1 MPSQKKTA
9 KTLSLRFT
17 FSKKNTI
24 YSFVY
29 SPKKAAKKTG
39 RRLEMTIKWTKVEDV
54 KGLRYKEHQTRL
66 YKKRKDRYFTA
77 YYKLNGKDKS
87 ESFGWE
93 SDGWTVEKAVA
104 ILQELKQNRK
114 TGEGPQSL
122 AEKRERAKKQKEEKE
137 TKTKEDESKIITFS
151 QMFETYYTTVKN
163 QKTEKRQRNIISIY
177 ENWLKEKIGNMPLD
191 TIIAD
196 DLQSIADNALQ
207 LKRKPATVH
216 YIISLAKTVL
226 DFAIDRELYKKDNIA
241 RKVKIPKYDGN
252 RTRFLSIEEA
262 QKLLNIL
269 KERDK
274 QVHNMTL
281 FSMYTGARRGE
292 IFSLCWEHINF
303 DTKFMTF
310 FDTKNKKTRHVP
322 LLPEVEEML
331 KDLKKPGD
339 RGFVFK
345 TKDGK
350 KFENLPHIFFIMV
363 EKVGLNDG
371 ITDPRQRV
379 VFHTLR
385 HSYASW
391 LVMHG
396 ADLFA
401 VKELMGHSSTA
412 MTERYSHL
420 SPEHLK
426 KTASLLN
433 KYTTASPQ

>member
-1 MPSQKKTA
+1 
-9 KTLSLRFT
+9 
-17 FSKKNTI
+17 
-24 YSFVY
+24 
-29 SPKKAAKKTG
+29 
-39 RRLEMTIKWTKVEDV
+39 MTIKWIKVEGV
-54 KGLRYKEHQTRL
+54 RGLRYKEHSTKL
-66 YKKRKDRYFTA
+66 FKKRKDRYFTA
-77 YYKLNGKDKS
+77 YYKLDGKDKS
-87 ESFGWE
+87 EAFGWE

-122 AEKRERAKKQKEEKE
+122 AEKRDRAKKQKEEKE
-137 TKTKEDESKIITFS
+137 AKIREEESKIITFS
-151 QMFETYYTTVKN
+151 ELFETYYATVKN
-163 QKTEKRQRNIISIY
+163 QKTVKRQKNIISLY
-177 ENWLKEKIGNMPLD
+177 EIWLKEKIGHMPINAI
-191 TIIAD
+191 TAD
-196 DLQSIADNALQ
+196 NLQSIADSALQ
-207 LKRKPATVH
+207 LNRKPATVL
-216 YIISLAKTVL
+216 YIIGLVKMVL
-226 DFAIDRELYKKDNIA
+226 DFAIDRELYEGDNIA

-252 RTRFLSIEEA
+252 RTRFLSPEEA

-274 QVHNMTL
+274 QVYNMAL
-281 FSMYTGARRGE
+281 LSMYTGARRGE

-310 FDTKNKKTRHVP
+310 FDTKNTRTRHVP
-322 LLPEVEEML
+322 LIPEVEEML
-331 KDLKKPGD
+331 KDLKKPED

-345 TKDGK
+345 TKEGK
-350 KFENLPHIFFIMV
+350 QFENVPQLFYIMV

-391 LVMHG
+391 LVMRG
-396 ADLFA
+396 ADLYA

-426 KTASLLN
+426 KTASLLD
-433 KYTTASPQ
+433 KHVV